1 MGSIITS
8 VVFLFFVIV
17 TRLFGGRN
25 LFKPQAPKEQ
35 TQVYRCGGVE
45 LDDSRHAVTVDGV
58 RYGKPPLPPR
68 RDGQPIPPIPGVN
81 NAPERPTSARAGRQ
95 ARVVATDRAGAR
107 HGSGN
112 GLGGGV

>member
-1 MGSIITS
+1 MTADYLAR
-8 VVFLFFVIV
+8 VVAIAERETAKASAARDAMRAKHPELAAFVDDV
-17 TRLFGGRN
+17 RRVFGG
-25 LFKPQAPKEQ
+25 
-35 TQVYRCGGVE
+35 V
-45 LDDSRHAVTVDGV
+45 HAVTVDGV

-81 NAPERPTSARAGRQ
+81 NAPERPTSAPAGRQ
-95 ARVVATDRAGAR
+95 ARVVATASAGAR

>member
-1 MGSIITS
+1 MTADYLARVAAIAEREQAKATTARDAMRAKHPE
-8 VVFLFFVIV
+8 LAAFVDDV
-17 TRLFGGRN
+17 RRVFGG
-25 LFKPQAPKEQ
+25 
-35 TQVYRCGGVE
+35 V
-45 LDDSRHAVTVDGV
+45 HAVTVDGV

>member
-1 MGSIITS
+1 MTADYLAR
-8 VVFLFFVIV
+8 VVAIAERE
-17 TRLFGGRN
+17 TA
-25 LFKPQAPKEQ
+25 KA
-35 TQVYRCGGVE
+35 
-45 LDDSRHAVTVDGV
+45 SAA
-58 RYGKPPLPPR
+58 